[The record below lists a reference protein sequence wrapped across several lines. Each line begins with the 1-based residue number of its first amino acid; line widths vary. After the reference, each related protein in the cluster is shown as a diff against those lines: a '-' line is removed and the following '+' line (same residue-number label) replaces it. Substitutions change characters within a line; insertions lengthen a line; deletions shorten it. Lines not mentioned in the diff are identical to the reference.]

1 MVKPNILYGDLK
13 DKYVAGVIAYAHTDN
28 FLYYDADHTTGNT
41 MNAEE
46 MKDYFTKGL
55 LRIVSTD
62 GTGVSIPTDMTMTV
76 SGSTLTVK
84 LADGTTA
91 YTSKE
96 RTEE

>member
-13 DKYVAGVIAYAHTDN
+13 DKYVAGIIVYAHTDN
-28 FLYYDADHTTGNT
+28 FLYYDADHTTRNT

-55 LRIVSTD
+55 LRIVNTA
-62 GTGVSIPTDMTMTV
+62 GTSIPTDMTV
-76 SGSTLTVK
+76 SGSTVTVK

>member
-13 DKYVAGVIAYAHTDN
+13 DKYVAGVTVYAHTDN
-28 FLYYDADHTTGNT
+28 NLYYDMDHTTGNT
-41 MNAEE
+41 VNAEE
-46 MKDYFTKGL
+46 MEDYFAKGL
-55 LRIVSTD
+55 LRIVNTA
-62 GTGVSIPTDMTMTV
+62 GVFIPTDITM
-76 SGSTLTVK
+76 SGSTITVK

>member
-1 MVKPNILYGDLK
+1 MAKPNILYGDLK
-13 DKYVAGVIAYAHTDN
+13 DKYVAGVIVYAHTDN
-28 FLYYDADHTTGNT
+28 KLYYDEAHTTGNT

-55 LRIVSTD
+55 LRIVNAA
-62 GTGVSIPTDMTMTV
+62 GTSIPTDMTV
-76 SGSTLTVK
+76 SGSTVTVK
-84 LADGTTA
+84 LADGTTS

>member
-1 MVKPNILYGDLK
+1 MAKPNILYGDLK
-13 DKYVAGVIAYAHTDN
+13 DKYVAGVIVYAHTDN
-28 FLYYDADHTTGNT
+28 NLYYDEDHTTGNT
-41 MNAEE
+41 VSAEE

-55 LRIVSTD
+55 LRIVNTAD
-62 GTGVSIPTDMTMTV
+62 TFIPTDMTV
-76 SGSTLTVK
+76 SGSTVTVK

>member
-13 DKYVAGVIAYAHTDN
+13 DKYVAGVIVYAHTDKN
-28 FLYYDADHTTGNT
+28 LYYDEAHTTGNT

-55 LRIVSTD
+55 LRIVNTA
-62 GTGVSIPTDMTMTV
+62 GISIPTDMTV
-76 SGSTLTVK
+76 SGSTVTVK